1 MLCAW
6 RREGLHRLQ
15 GPPEAAAPKFAPER
29 PAGKTASGC
38 PVVRDGEPRY
48 GVLSAAQRRACAE
61 FGWYHG
67 VIDRGSVPWLA

>member
-38 PVVRDGEPRY
+38 PVVRDGELRY
-48 GVLSAAQRRACAE
+48 GV
-61 FGWYHG
+61 
-67 VIDRGSVPWLA
+67 

>member
-15 GPPEAAAPKFAPER
+15 GLPEAAAPKFAPER

-38 PVVRDGEPRY
+38 PVVRDGKPRY
-48 GVLSAAQRRACAE
+48 GV
-61 FGWYHG
+61 
-67 VIDRGSVPWLA
+67 